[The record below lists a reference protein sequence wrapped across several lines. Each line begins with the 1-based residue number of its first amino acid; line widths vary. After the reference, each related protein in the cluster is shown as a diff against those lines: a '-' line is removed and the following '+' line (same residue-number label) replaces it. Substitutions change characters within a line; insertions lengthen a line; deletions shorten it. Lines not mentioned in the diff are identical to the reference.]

1 MKKTLLK
8 IALIGSLAFTIF
20 SCSNDSDYSDI
31 AEVAAANNS
40 AVKAEQLADD
50 VVASGRATIYSDL
63 NPGYGSA
70 VYFAGTFDGNWGK
83 AYRGSYSESKGWYL
97 NVETEK
103 VFEWKALTGAYDLGN
118 VVECTFDG
126 FEYEATIPGGGSN
139 PNPFWYA
146 DVGYGKA
153 VYFVGSNY
161 PTEAI
166 RGTYVSDHW
175 TASISF
181 SPYYAVYVA
190 NWDLGETVK
199 AEFKGLTWDNG
210 DNNVYEYD
218 GHDENGDGIVTRRA
232 LSLSNIDNRAVCMGT
247 INAMTN
253 AFKEQ
258 KIDGKTFEAV
268 EMNTD
273 LTKKE
278 ISSKIQSFF
287 ENTDDDDVSYI
298 FINAHGGSDGCI
310 ALPTDGY
317 LYGSDVRTL
326 LDKYV
331 RGEVVFIIESCHAGN
346 IIGRSLAEDSFAENF
361 ISNFKAVES
370 DSRRAEL
377 AAERFHVLCS
387 SKMTELS
394 WTWTNSIGFAS
405 KYWSLGLGWDGLAKV
420 SGDLLADANGDS
432 KVTLQ
437 ELYAYSEPQI
447 SYKQTIVAYPDNDDF
462 VIGGRF

>member
-1 MKKTLLK
+1 
-8 IALIGSLAFTIF
+8 
-20 SCSNDSDYSDI
+20 
-31 AEVAAANNS
+31 
-40 AVKAEQLADD
+40 
-50 VVASGRATIYSDL
+50 
-63 NPGYGSA
+63 
-70 VYFAGTFDGNWGK
+70 
-83 AYRGSYSESKGWYL
+83 
-97 NVETEK
+97 
-103 VFEWKALTGAYDLGN
+103 
-118 VVECTFDG
+118 
-126 FEYEATIPGGGSN
+126 
-139 PNPFWYA
+139 
-146 DVGYGKA
+146 
-153 VYFVGSNY
+153 
-161 PTEAI
+161 
-166 RGTYVSDHW
+166 
-175 TASISF
+175 
-181 SPYYAVYVA
+181 
-190 NWDLGETVK
+190 
-199 AEFKGLTWDNG
+199 
-210 DNNVYEYD
+210 
-218 GHDENGDGIVTRRA
+218 
-232 LSLSNIDNRAVCMGT
+232 MGT

-317 LYGSDVRTL
+317 IYGSDVRTL